1 MDNLS
6 GEQKTLDVLILAA
19 GLGTR
24 MRSNLAKVLHKLD
37 NRPLINHVCRTALAL
52 APRKVYVVIGHQGE
66 DVKSAVLQELGGEH
80 VEFVWQKEQLGTGH
94 AVNSAREFLENED
107 STLLVL
113 SGDVPMIRAET
124 LAGVVQQHR
133 SHRGRGAACT
143 ILTVKLDDPTG
154 YGRVVRDD
162 AGLFD
167 HIVEQKDATEDERR
181 IKEINAGIYCF
192 ETRKLFQTLSS
203 VKNENAQGE
212 YYLTDVPALL
222 KSEGVAIY
230 HHTDAHE
237 IEGINNRVQLAD
249 LERVLNRRTIR
260 KLMLDY
266 GVTFIDPYNSYI
278 SAEAQI
284 GRDTVIFPHVS
295 IEGASLIGDGCT
307 IRSGTR
313 ITNSKI
319 GHGVEI
325 RDHCVIVDSEV
336 GNNCQIG
343 PFAHLR
349 PQSRMEED
357 AHVGNFVE
365 MKKSVLGRKSK
376 ANHLTYLGDATIG
389 EGTNIGAGTITCNYD
404 GKNKHATTIGND
416 VRIGSDTMLVAPV
429 KVGDGS
435 VTGAGSVV
443 TKDVPAHSL
452 VYGAPAT
459 VKKNLL
465 EEDDVEPAET
475 LASNQTS

>member
-1 MDNLS
+1 M
-6 GEQKTLDVLILAA
+6 LDVLILAA

-37 NRPLINHVCRTALAL
+37 GRPLINHVCRTATAL

-66 DVKSAVLQELGGEH
+66 DVKSAVLEELDSEH
-80 VEFVWQKEQLGTGH
+80 CEFVWQKEQLGTGH
-94 AVNSAREFLENED
+94 AVNAAREFLENED

-124 LAGVVQQHR
+124 LAALVQQHR

-154 YGRVVRDD
+154 YGRIIRDD
-162 AGLFD
+162 HGLFD
-167 HIVEQKDATEDERR
+167 HIVEQKDATEDERKV
-181 IKEINAGIYCF
+181 KEINSGIYCF
-192 ETRKLFQTLSS
+192 DTRKLFQALQS

-212 YYLTDVPALL
+212 YYLTDVP
-222 KSEGVAIY
+222 GVLRELGEDIAIY
-230 HHTDAHE
+230 HHADAHE

-249 LERVLNRRTIR
+249 LERVVNRRIIKR
-260 KLMLDY
+260 LMLDY
-266 GVTFIDPYNSYI
+266 GVTFIDPYNTYV

-284 GRDTVIFPHVS
+284 GRDTVIFPNAS
-295 IEGASLIGDGCT
+295 IEGASEIGDGCT
-307 IRSGTR
+307 IRSGVR

-325 RDHCVIVDSEV
+325 RDHSVIIDSEV
-336 GNNCQIG
+336 GNGCQIG

-349 PQSRMEED
+349 PKSRMEDE

-389 EGTNIGAGTITCNYD
+389 EKTNIGAGTITCNYD
-404 GKNKHATTIGND
+404 GVNKHATTIGND
-416 VRIGSDTMLVAPV
+416 VKIGSDTMLVAPV
-429 KVGDGS
+429 KVGDGA

-443 TKDVPAHSL
+443 TKDVPANSL
-452 VYGAPAT
+452 VYGAPAQ

-465 EEDDVEPAET
+465 EEEDAPEET
-475 LASNQTS
+475 KANNQTS